1 MIRNDIV
8 RVYREVHSWV
18 GILSGLF
25 LFIAFYAGALSMF
38 EEEIQRWASP
48 PLQMEYITPIE
59 QSQDLI
65 DAVNQQHPGAAKNF
79 NIILNPSPEYP
90 ARMHWQER
98 DPGADDHAPAVN
110 YHADFGPNKEL
121 IVSKEKASI
130 VGQLIDTIHQQV
142 GILIDHK
149 LAMPITGIVSALYA
163 LALVSGLIILLPT
176 LLKDL
181 FALRLAGKFK
191 RKWLDIH
198 NLLGVFS
205 FPFHLVMAL
214 TAVVFALHDYF
225 YGSQMVT
232 IHKDSTAP
240 RTGPPAVA
248 APSAGSPYYPI
259 DALLKDLAVS
269 APEFKPEILN
279 YRQGRGEKPKHMLFV
294 SGKDPRHHASRPR
307 HGLVNLN
314 PFTGEV
320 LATDYMPGR
329 QEALQA
335 TVSSFFALHFG
346 NYGGSV
352 TQWIYFILGLAG
364 AMLFYSGNLLWI
376 EAKRKQNRNTSGFR
390 SDHLL
395 YRLSIGVSLG
405 CIAGISSIIAAAKL
419 FPAHWQSIASAYTC
433 LYYLVFFG
441 SIAIALLSR
450 KKDMSAILF
459 GICALTTSLIPI
471 ASILSLQD
479 KFAWNHSDKTIIID
493 IVALL
498 FVFGFSYFSIDR
510 RNLIAKQ

>member
-48 PLQMEYITPIE
+48 PLQLEYITPIE

-65 DAVNQQHPGAAKNF
+65 DAVIQKHPGAAKNF

-110 YHADFGPNKEL
+110 YFADFGPNKEL

-142 GILIDHK
+142 GILIDHE

-248 APSAGSPYYPI
+248 APSTDSSYYPI
-259 DALLKDLAVS
+259 DQLLKDLAVS

-294 SGKDPRHHASRPR
+294 AGKDPRHHASRPR

-314 PFTGEV
+314 AFTGEI

-376 EAKRKQNRNTSGFR
+376 EAKRKQNRNKQGFR
-390 SDHLL
+390 SDKLL

-419 FPAHWQSIASAYTC
+419 FPAHWQPLTSAYTS
-433 LYYLVFFG
+433 LYYLVFFAC
-441 SIAIALLSR
+441 IAIALLPFKRDASG
-450 KKDMSAILF
+450 MLLIV
-459 GICALTTSLIPI
+459 CAFSSSLIP
-471 ASILSLQD
+471 LSSLLALNENL
-479 KFAWNHSDKTIIID
+479 AWNHADSTVLVDLL
-493 IVALL
+493 ALSFAL
-498 FVFGFSYFSIDR
+498 SFAYLGFKR
-510 RNLIAKQ
+510 RNMAT